1 MKNNISDDLY
11 QFLLSQKDIDEK
23 ERKNLEDFIQNIINA
38 TSPVYDYI
46 DSLKKDKEKI
56 KDIISIIDL
65 LKKES

>member
-1 MKNNISDDLY
+1 MKNNINDDLY

>member
-11 QFLLSQKDIDEK
+11 QFLLSQKDINEK
-23 ERKNLEDFIQNIINA
+23 ERKNLEDFIQNIIDA
-38 TSPVYDYI
+38 TSPVYNYM

-65 LKKES
+65 IKKES